1 MCKLNVNRIMVLF
14 TGQLD
19 EKNEY
24 REDIAR
30 LDDHRI
36 HIYTRSNYR
45 ESWMFDVFSLDK

>member
-1 MCKLNVNRIMVLF
+1 MVLF

-30 LDDHRI
+30 LHGHRI
-36 HIYTRSNYR
+36 RSDYDYR